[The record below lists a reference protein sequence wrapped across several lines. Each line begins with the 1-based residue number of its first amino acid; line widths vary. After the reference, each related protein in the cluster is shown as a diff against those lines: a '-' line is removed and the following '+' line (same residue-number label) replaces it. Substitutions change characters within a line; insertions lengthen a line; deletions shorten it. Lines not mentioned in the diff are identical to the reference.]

1 MATVI
6 STEGKSTEG
15 KPRRRRKR
23 GSDRWLSEVKG
34 IAALLAAGF
43 ALIALATF
51 DPTLTP
57 SEQQG
62 LTGPVGVWL
71 GWATF
76 QSFGYAG
83 FLLPLLLGG
92 WGASAFLRP
101 IVVRGWVPLAG
112 LGALLIAAAGMLTQ
126 ATRVRSGA
134 IGGGLVGYAT
144 TGVLQAG
151 FGDVGTWLMLVA
163 AIPIG
168 VLCVTRVSYAAVVRI
183 TTSRLTRLKRRKAQ
197 STPAVRVAAEPAS
210 AVEPQASEL
219 FALPVVVEPSRPR
232 GRLAE
237 QGLAWQETFD
247 FGRGGAATF
256 QLPPVGLLKVPPAS
270 ELKRT
275 REELQDNAETIR
287 RKLQDFEVEGRIVQ
301 VSPGPIITSYEF
313 EPAAGVKISQVRRLI
328 SSVIEASL
336 SNNTST
342 LGDVNQ
348 QLQALQTFA
357 DVLAQVRTAQQAS
370 LASVQELRT
379 MQQGALAQSQQE
391 LTQAQHTQ
399 QELWQQRQSAQA
411 ETQQWQ
417 ERHTATVQSLAETRA
432 QLQQAAAA
440 GEALQQ
446 HLRSQIAQSTQ
457 ESTAWRLL
465 YEQAQHQQTTL
476 QAQLTER
483 DETVRQ
489 FEAAQA
495 AVQGQEFGQLRQA
508 MGQAQEA
515 LHAVQQQV
523 QAGQTETQQWQ
534 AHHAE
539 ATQALAALQ
548 EQRTAMAADVARG
561 QTLAEQATQRA
572 TAAEQH
578 NVHLQTQLQTAL
590 LEHQQTQ
597 VRSTEEREFLHKQL
611 DMRQADLERLRHSAD
626 NAQQTLAETRTALE
640 NVQEQVQQA
649 RHAETAQAL
658 TAVRT
663 QLEAQGAQAAQE
675 LERVQTQY
683 TQAMQER
690 DALQVQ
696 LSHLTDAVQQHEQT
710 LVSQR
715 EALQRATAAAD
726 GAQQQLHAQADQEAK
741 RTTDIQALQQRVSQ
755 GLATAI
761 AQKVVTLQPAP
772 DHLTLRISSETL
784 FRSGTVALRPES
796 RDILEQIVA
805 VLHTV
810 PDYLCRVDGH
820 TDDGPMTG
828 AARER
833 FPSHWELSAVRAVAL
848 VRFFQERNIPAE
860 RLVASG
866 HAFHRPLA
874 PNTTPEGRAQNRRIE
889 ISLIPPPV
897 LEDRPAQR

>member
-313 EPAAGVKISQVRRLI
+313 EPAAGVKISQV
-328 SSVIEASL
+328 V
-336 SNNTST
+336 N
-342 LGDVNQ
+342 LGDD
-348 QLQALQTFA
+348 LALALKSASVRIVGPIPGRGTVAIEVPNSEAATVYLREIFVSAEFAESKGKLPLALGKDVTGTPVVSDLTSMPHLLVAGATGSGKSVGLNSMICSILYKATPA
-357 DVLAQVRTAQQAS
+357 DVRFLLIDPKRLELSVYEGIPHLLAPVVTDAKEAAARLRWIVGKMDERYRTLQLKQVRNIEGYNKAVGPEERLPYWVVVVDELADLMMVSAGEVQTSLVRLAQIA
-370 LASVQELRT
+370 
-379 MQQGALAQSQQE
+379 
-391 LTQAQHTQ
+391 
-399 QELWQQRQSAQA
+399 
-411 ETQQWQ
+411 
-417 ERHTATVQSLAETRA
+417 RA
-432 QLQQAAAA
+432 V
-440 GEALQQ
+440 GI
-446 HLRSQIAQSTQ
+446 HLII
-457 ESTAWRLL
+457 
-465 YEQAQHQQTTL
+465 
-476 QAQLTER
+476 
-483 DETVRQ
+483 
-489 FEAAQA
+489 
-495 AVQGQEFGQLRQA
+495 
-508 MGQAQEA
+508 
-515 LHAVQQQV
+515 
-523 QAGQTETQQWQ
+523 
-534 AHHAE
+534 
-539 ATQALAALQ
+539 
-548 EQRTAMAADVARG
+548 
-561 QTLAEQATQRA
+561 ATQRPSVDVVTGLIKA
-572 TAAEQH
+572 NFPTRIAFQVASKVDSRTVLDGNGAEQLLG
-578 NVHLQTQLQTAL
+578 NGDMIFVPPGANKQTRVHGAWVADDEVRAVCDFLRKQGTAVYEEVVL
-590 LEHQQTQ
+590 A
-597 VRSTEEREFLHKQL
+597 TEE
-611 DMRQADLERLRHSAD
+611 D
-626 NAQQTLAETRTALE
+626 
-640 NVQEQVQQA
+640 V
-649 RHAETAQAL
+649 
-658 TAVRT
+658 
-663 QLEAQGAQAAQE
+663 AAG
-675 LERVQTQY
+675 
-683 TQAMQER
+683 
-690 DALQVQ
+690 
-696 LSHLTDAVQQHEQT
+696 
-710 LVSQR
+710 
-715 EALQRATAAAD
+715 AAAD
-726 GAQQQLHAQADQEAK
+726 RDDLYWDAVHLVIGQRQASISFLQRRMRLGYPKAARFVDMMEQDRVIGPGDGAKPREVLVGPEYLAK
-741 RTTDIQALQQRVSQ
+741 R
-755 GLATAI
+755 G
-761 AQKVVTLQPAP
+761 K
-772 DHLTLRISSETL
+772 
-784 FRSGTVALRPES
+784 
-796 RDILEQIVA
+796 
-805 VLHTV
+805 
-810 PDYLCRVDGH
+810 
-820 TDDGPMTG
+820 
-828 AARER
+828 
-833 FPSHWELSAVRAVAL
+833 
-848 VRFFQERNIPAE
+848 
-860 RLVASG
+860 
-866 HAFHRPLA
+866 
-874 PNTTPEGRAQNRRIE
+874 
-889 ISLIPPPV
+889 
-897 LEDRPAQR
+897 